1 MPKKT
6 SDYNSWRLKKLAD
19 PRLAASYL
27 DAALTDSKKMFLKA
41 LRNVKQARQV
51 R

>member
-6 SDYNSWRLKKLAD
+6 SDYNSWKLKKLAD

-27 DAALTDSKKMFLKA
+27 NAALADSKELFLKA
-41 LRNVKQARQV
+41 LKNVKQAQQAR
-51 R
+51 